1 MFVLQYLQIW
11 NACITFFAQPY
22 LVNKF
27 SCKEAHGF
35 TTLSMV
41 NNYKCNEPFLQQ
53 HFVKLYLIIDSLKL
67 SILLSTMLKIKQK
80 KLLFKFKMYS
90 HRSSQPSSG
99 LHLNKLVHS
108 KKYLYKKSHTS
119 YCIQIIILKQKGNI
133 YNGNWGLS
141 GVQFGL

>member
-1 MFVLQYLQIW
+1 MFLLQYLQIW

-35 TTLSMV
+35 APLSMV

-67 SILLSTMLKIKQK
+67 STLLSTMLKIKPKNDYSSLKCTVTGALNLPLAYIWINSSIPKISIQK
-80 KLLFKFKMYS
+80 ELYFILYS
-90 HRSSQPSSG
+90 DNYNQTKG
-99 LHLNKLVHS
+99 
-108 KKYLYKKSHTS
+108 KYL
-119 YCIQIIILKQKGNI
+119 
-133 YNGNWGLS
+133 
-141 GVQFGL
+141 